1 MIRKLG
7 VLNKISTFGPN
18 FGHCPGQDKS
28 RTTFLVKIYSQKTAV
43 QIKKPGARWRDIDK
57 TKNMLFH
64 VIAEITLIF
73 AKIQEMWIYFRK
85 KKW

>member
-43 QIKKPGARWRDIDK
+43 QIKKPGAR
-57 TKNMLFH
+57 
-64 VIAEITLIF
+64 
-73 AKIQEMWIYFRK
+73 
-85 KKW
+85 